1 MKRKSR
7 IFFLVSLHPAFIRES
22 EDTVHEKYEG
32 RYVTASSLSH
42 NIEIINNKG
51 TQFTNMPVIQ
61 ITISL
66 GRSLEQKRELIKVLT
81 KETARIMKTDEEKVR
96 VLIYEVSK
104 ENWGNAGVLG
114 VDMK

>member
-1 MKRKSR
+1 
-7 IFFLVSLHPAFIRES
+7 
-22 EDTVHEKYEG
+22 
-32 RYVTASSLSH
+32 
-42 NIEIINNKG
+42 
-51 TQFTNMPVIQ
+51 MPVIQ

-66 GRSLEQKRELIKVLT
+66 GRSLEQKRELVKVLT